1 MAADPDPVGGLIAA
15 DMGWH
20 AVDWDHAAPGDHA
33 KKPRIV
39 VAEQLPADHRMDPVG
54 ADQGIARYGLAVF
67 EPQQHLPAAPRHPD
81 GAPGEMDRFRPPRTH
96 RIDQHLQEVGAEDR
110 DVGKSVA
117 LDRLGAEIEQ
127 FPGPAGIPQA
137 DLLALG
143 IAGELTQLIQHAE
156 RVQGAGAVRADLH
169 AGAKF
174 LEFGRLFVNVDVIA
188 AVDQSERS
196 RHAADT
202 AASDEDVM
210 GHDGMLTL
218 TDVGLA
224 MWVSR

>member
-1 MAADPDPVGGLIAA
+1 
-15 DMGWH
+15 
-20 AVDWDHAAPGDHA
+20 
-33 KKPRIV
+33 
-39 VAEQLPADHRMDPVG
+39 
-54 ADQGIARYGLAVF
+54 
-67 EPQQHLPAAPRHPD
+67 
-81 GAPGEMDRFRPPRTH
+81 MDRFRPPRTH

-143 IAGELTQLIQHAE
+143 IAGELTQLIQYAE

-174 LEFGRLFVNVDVIA
+174 LEFRRLLVNVDVMA
-188 AVDQSERS
+188 AVDQSERG

-202 AASDEDVM
+202 AAGDEDVV
-210 GHDGMLTL
+210 GHDGMLEPA
-218 TDVGLA
+218 DAGLA
-224 MWVSR
+224 RRGSRCVPGFRSICLADLSSTSVSVKIWERTIVWLSVKCGR